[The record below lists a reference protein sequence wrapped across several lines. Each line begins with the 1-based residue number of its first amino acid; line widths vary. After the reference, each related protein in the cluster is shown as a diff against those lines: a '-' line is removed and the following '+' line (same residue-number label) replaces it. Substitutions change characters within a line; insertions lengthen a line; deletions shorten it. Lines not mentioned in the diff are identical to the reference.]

1 MSIFAERIKEER
13 KRRKLTQEDIAAQL
27 GITRSA
33 YTLYETGK
41 TQPSLETAVKL
52 ADIFQI
58 SLDYLTGR
66 YK

>member
-1 MSIFAERIKEER
+1 MFVFAERLKAER
-13 KRRKLTQEDIAAQL
+13 KKAKMTQEQVAEKL
-27 GITRSA
+27 GVTRVA

>member
-58 SLDYLTGR
+58 SLDYLKGR